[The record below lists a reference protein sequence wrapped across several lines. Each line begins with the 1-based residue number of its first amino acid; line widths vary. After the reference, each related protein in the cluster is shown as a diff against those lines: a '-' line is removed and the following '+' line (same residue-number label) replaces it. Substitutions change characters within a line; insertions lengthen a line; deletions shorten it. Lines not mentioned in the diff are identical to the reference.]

1 MILSRVMSSFLLN
14 EKLLHYKN
22 VIELPLSTVLLNSTE
37 LPWVFLVP
45 RRMNIV
51 QMNQL
56 EINDQL
62 QLMKE
67 ISWMSNIMENLFPCD
82 RLNVAAIGNKTPQ
95 LHVHIICRSEND
107 GYWPETVWQYQC
119 QKLSDDEYIRRHEQL
134 QTLCNLRSEDIVSF

>member
-1 MILSRVMSSFLLN
+1 MSSFLLN
-14 EKLLHYKN
+14 EQLSHYKN
-22 VIELPLSTVLLNSTE
+22 IIELPLSTVLLNSTE

-56 EINDQL
+56 EHNDQL

-67 ISWMSNIMENLFPCD
+67 ISWMSNIMEYCFPCD

-95 LHVHIICRSEND
+95 LHIHIICRSKGD
-107 GYWPETVWQYQC
+107 SYWPETVWQYKC
-119 QKLSDDEYIRRHEQL
+119 KKMSDEEYIQRHGQL
-134 QTLCNLRSEDIVSF
+134 QILCNSRLTEIVSI

>member
-22 VIELPLSTVLLNSTE
+22 VIELPLCTVLLNFTE
-37 LPWVFLVP
+37 LPWIFLVP

-67 ISWMSNIMENLFPCD
+67 ISWMSNIMENLFQCD

-107 GYWPETVWQYQC
+107 GYWPETVWQYKC

-134 QTLCNLRSEDIVSF
+134 QTFCNSRSEDIVSF

>member
-1 MILSRVMSSFLLN
+1 MSSFLLN

-22 VIELPLSTVLLNSTE
+22 IIELPLSTVLLNSTE

-45 RRMNIV
+45 RRANIV

-56 EINDQL
+56 DINDQL

-107 GYWPETVWQYQC
+107 GCWPETVWQYQC
-119 QKLSDDEYIRRHEQL
+119 KQLSDEEYSRRREQL
-134 QTLCNLRSEDIVSF
+134 KTFCNSRSEDIVSF